1 MGDPGDVV
9 VPARPELG
17 SGELDDLDAGLRDRL
32 QALEELLWS
41 GAAQVDVA
49 GTVPPGHL
57 DALAKAGLYGIFA
70 PVDEGGLGLGYRQM
84 CALVEDLAS
93 ACTATTF
100 LWVQHFRLLGSVLE
114 AGTVDVAKE
123 MRAAVIAGDRKGGVA
138 LTGLMPGPP
147 RLTAVPV
154 AGERWALRG
163 EAPWVSGWG
172 IVDTL
177 VVVARAPDDTVVSF
191 LLDAHAQPHL
201 TASPCHLSALN
212 ATRTVRLEFDGLV
225 VGPDRVL
232 GQEAYSPTS
241 QQSDRL
247 RLNGS
252 FALGVTKRCCLLIG
266 PSPLDEQLV
275 SCRRQLDEATD
286 VSMPGARAAASALA
300 VRAAHAL
307 AVIRGSRSALAGD
320 VAERAS
326 REAAVLLVFASRPAI
341 RSALLDQLH
350 GPDLGS

>member
-1 MGDPGDVV
+1 
-9 VPARPELG
+9 
-17 SGELDDLDAGLRDRL
+17 LDDLDAGLRDRL

-41 GAAQVDVA
+41 GAADVDFA
-49 GTVPPGHL
+49 ATVPSGHL

-70 PVDEGGLGLGYRQM
+70 PVDEGGLGLGYDEV
-84 CALVEDLAS
+84 CAVVEDLAT

-100 LWVQHFRLLGSVLE
+100 VWVQHFRLLASVLD
-114 AGTVDVAKE
+114 GTVDLAKD
-123 MRAAVIAGDRKGGVA
+123 MRAAVIAGDTKGGVA

-147 RLTAVPV
+147 RLTAVPA
-154 AGERWALRG
+154 AGEGWALRG

-172 IVDTL
+172 IVDAL
-177 VVVARAPDDTVVSF
+177 VVVARAPDDTVLSV
-191 LLDAHAQPHL
+191 LLDARPQPHL
-201 TASPCHLSALN
+201 TAFPCRLSALN
-212 ATRTVRLEFDGLV
+212 ATCTVRLEFDDLV
-225 VGPDRVL
+225 VGADRVL
-232 GQEAYSPTS
+232 GRETYSLTS
-241 QQSDRL
+241 GPSDRL

-307 AVIRGSRSALAGD
+307 AVVGGSRSALAGD
-320 VAERAS
+320 VAERAT
-326 REAAVLLVFASRPAI
+326 REAALLLVFASRPAI
-341 RSALLDQLH
+341 RSALLERLR